1 MKMMEIKKIK
11 TFDHVRGQNESW
23 KFSNLDSSYER
34 YLAHSLV
41 DNFINDYEGCH
52 GLENSVTELYEL
64 HDIISNKSE
73 CDVII
78 DLGEWNLF
86 VETFK

>member
-1 MKMMEIKKIK
+1 MLMMEIKKIK
-11 TFDHVRGQNESW
+11 TFDHVHGENETW
-23 KFSNLDSSYER
+23 KFLNLESSYER

-41 DNFINDYEGCH
+41 DAFINDYEGRC
-52 GLENSVTELYEL
+52 GLENSVAELYEL

-78 DLGEWNLF
+78 GLGEWNLF

>member
-1 MKMMEIKKIK
+1 MIMMEIKKIK
-11 TFDHVRGQNESW
+11 TFDHVRGENETW
-23 KFSNLDSSYER
+23 KFLNLESSYER

-41 DNFINDYEGCH
+41 DSFINDYEGCH
-52 GLENSVTELYEL
+52 GLENSIGELYEL

-78 DLGEWNLF
+78 ELGEWNLF

>member
-1 MKMMEIKKIK
+1 MLMLEIKKVK
-11 TFDHVRGQNESW
+11 KYDHVPGKNETW
-23 KFSNLDSSYER
+23 KFLKVETNYDR
-34 YLAHSLV
+34 YLAQSV
-41 DNFINDYEGCH
+41 IDNFIDDYEGCH
-52 GLENSVTELYEL
+52 GLENSIGELYEL

-78 DLGEWNLF
+78 ELGEWNLF